1 MRIMSERRP
10 GLREV
15 LLVGGIVVGVV
26 AIAVV
31 VTAVLPA
38 GGQYIVLRTPLLIV
52 VLIAGTAGV
61 LWRITRPGRPER

>member
-1 MRIMSERRP
+1 VSERRP

-15 LLVGGIVVGVV
+15 LGVSAIMLAVV
-26 AIAVV
+26 AVAVV

-52 VLIAGTAGV
+52 VLVAGTAGV
-61 LWRITRPGRPER
+61 LWRITRPGRPEQ